1 MSCEYL
7 YCTMVYRGTIKDAGK
22 KAQLVYKDDI
32 LRWSKNLNS
41 LVLSNYA
48 VAFQRFEQEFCLV
61 CDLLDGLELKGD
73 SRPHQNS
80 RG

>member
-1 MSCEYL
+1 MNT
-7 YCTMVYRGTIKDAGK
+7 CTVQWSIEVPLKTQEK
-22 KAQLVYKDDI
+22 KRNLFTKTTFYDGV
-32 LRWSKNLNS
+32 KNMNS
-41 LVLSNYA
+41 LVFSNYA

-61 CDLLDGLELKGD
+61 CDLLDGLEFKGD